1 MSFTL
6 SYREHL
12 FNKKWREKREHI
24 MKRDGSKC
32 RHCGATSNL
41 TVHHTQYH
49 VTEDGQ
55 KLLPWM
61 YEDKFLI
68 TLCEKCHME
77 GHRKYK
83 VPIVKVKLP
92 GKSVFD

>member
-1 MSFTL
+1 MSYQL
-6 SYREHL
+6 SYKEHL
-12 FNKKWREKREHI
+12 FNKKWIEKKESI
-24 MKRDGSKC
+24 LNRDNHKC
-32 RHCGATSNL
+32 RICGATTNL

-49 VTEDGQ
+49 VTKDGQ

-61 YEDKFLI
+61 YEDRFLI
-68 TLCEKCHME
+68 TLCETCHNI

-83 VPIVKVKLP
+83 VPTKVVTLP